1 MKLYRYK
8 AINASGE
15 MQSGEIEGDNH
26 EHVINQLH
34 DKGLM
39 PINAMEIGHKAAP
52 SSLWS
57 ILRPSRKNISNKHLT
72 ELTRELSNMIRAGV
86 SVEKSLEILI
96 DISETS
102 DIKQLIE
109 RVLKSVREGN
119 LFSEA
124 LAEQN
129 FSPLYVSLIHA
140 GEVGG
145 ALGQVLDNL
154 ADYLSRMQALR
165 ANVVS
170 ALTYPSIVLSMAVGA
185 LFLLL
190 IFVIPQFEQM
200 FIGAEDKIPMATKIV
215 IDVSTWLQGNWFISL
230 IGIGVIALLFSK
242 ISKQEKIAYWFDNMW
257 LKTPAIGTIIT
268 KVETARFCRTLGILL
283 KNGIPMFTALKS
295 VQNILNNRVMSS
307 SLREIPGH
315 IQSGDDLSD
324 PLMKQ
329 DNFPRLAV
337 HMIRVGEETG
347 RLNQMLI
354 EVADIYD
361 LEVERSIKRFLAII
375 EPLLILGLGI
385 IVGGVIISVLI
396 GILSIN
402 ELAF

>member
-15 MQSGEIEGDNH
+15 MQSGEVEGDNH
-26 EHVINQLH
+26 EQVINQLH

-39 PINAMEIGHKAAP
+39 PINARE
-52 SSLWS
+52 SSINHARASFWS
-57 ILRPSRKNISNKHLT
+57 NLLLSKDSISNKHLM
-72 ELTRELSNMIRAGV
+72 EITRELSNMIRAGV
-86 SVEKSLEILI
+86 SLEKTLEILI
-96 DISETS
+96 DISETP
-102 DIKQLIE
+102 DVKQVME

-140 GEVGG
+140 GEIGG
-145 ALGQVLDNL
+145 ALGLVLENL
-154 ADYLSRMQALR
+154 AHYLGRMQALR

-170 ALTYPSIVLSMAVGA
+170 ALTYPSIVFSLAIGA

-200 FIGAEDKIPMATKIV
+200 FIGAEDKIPLATKIV
-215 IDVSTWLQGNWFISL
+215 INVSTWLQSNWFISL
-230 IGIGVIALLFSK
+230 IAVGGIAVLFSR
-242 ISKQEKIAYWFDNMW
+242 ISKQEKIAYWFDKMW
-257 LKTPAIGTIIT
+257 LKIPAVGSIIT

-295 VQNILNNRVMSS
+295 VQDILDNRVMSQ
-307 SLREIPGH
+307 SLSKIPDH
-315 IQSGDDLSD
+315 IQAGDDLSA

-329 DNFPRLAV
+329 NIFPQLAV
-337 HMIRVGEETG
+337 QMIRVGEETG

-361 LEVERSIKRFLAII
+361 QEVEHSIKRFLTIL

-385 IVGGVIISVLI
+385 VVGGVIISVLV